1 MNESAAL
8 KEKTYDYLTD
18 NNNKDKKINK
28 INYWE
33 KNNFNMDNF
42 QKKS

>member
-8 KEKTYDYLTD
+8 REKTYGYLTD

-28 INYWE
+28 INY
-33 KNNFNMDNF
+33 
-42 QKKS
+42 

>member
-1 MNESAAL
+1 MNEFAAL
-8 KEKTYDYLTD
+8 REKTYDYLTD

-28 INYWE
+28 INYWD